1 MGTGCKPRG
10 QTKALGGRC
19 GRPMAGG
26 EGDTGHLLPPGR
38 GPEDH
43 KGPTGPT
50 QSERHAA
57 PHPLSPGT

>member
-26 EGDTGHLLPPGR
+26 EGGHRAPP
-38 GPEDH
+38 
-43 KGPTGPT
+43 
-50 QSERHAA
+50 A
-57 PHPLSPGT
+57 PGQRP